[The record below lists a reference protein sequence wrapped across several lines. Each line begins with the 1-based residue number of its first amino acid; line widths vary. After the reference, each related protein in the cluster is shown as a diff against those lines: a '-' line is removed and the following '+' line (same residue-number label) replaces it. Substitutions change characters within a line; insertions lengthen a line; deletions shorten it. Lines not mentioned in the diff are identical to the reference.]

1 MIVYHGSTDVI
12 SNPLAHIGRNH
23 LDFGKGFYVTS
34 LQHKRSPGQC
44 DLPTMGKRNTSIFT
58 ISI

>member
-1 MIVYHGSTDVI
+1 MIVYHGSTDII

-23 LDFGKGFYVTS
+23 LDFGKGFYVTD
-34 LQHKRSPGQC
+34 LQQQAVSWAMRPANN
-44 DLPTMGKRNTSIFT
+44 GKRNTSIFT